1 MDSFIILNHINEIIA
16 HKNVTM
22 IGDLK
27 MQAQLQLP
35 TPLSISLRYVFLS
48 SIDDQTLKTM
58 IYDDKL
64 NMYFYIYNTRNNQ
77 VSEQESPAIK
87 STIWYH
93 TNAEA
98 LLEMVPNEVKETDKT
113 PLTGPTVD
121 FALATS
127 RDAEIEVWK
136 HFIADAGNELDLSG
150 FYFLHPRV
158 IIEAAV
164 KAPQVDTII
173 VNQNMLLCD
182 SFSWLFYFPNLNA
195 LSITYSPITDQ
206 SLERINKYAPE
217 LVLVDINHCLNITG
231 RCLLEL
237 TKCSG
242 LEEIVI
248 NGDNC
253 KMQENKFETVIT
265 DEEWKTLS
273 SGSLTS
279 LEIDSTNLSMDFINY
294 CLKSFHCLTR
304 FIVNP
309 TILQKLEKTARSGH
323 SDQRVYFYSSEDL
336 NNCFYRYK
344 DIKIADLVSNK
355 IGPCFS
361 ESMLRKIK
369 EIDPDKIDTIDKLNA

>member
-1 MDSFIILNHINEIIA
+1 
-16 HKNVTM
+16 M
-22 IGDLK
+22 IGDLN
-27 MQAQLQLP
+27 APVQLP
-35 TPLSISLRYVFLS
+35 TPLNISLRYVFLA
-48 SIDDQTLKTM
+48 SIDDQALKTM

-64 NMYFYIYNTRNNQ
+64 DMYFYIYNTRNTE
-77 VSEQESPAIK
+77 VEVEVEVEQQSPAIK

-93 TNAEA
+93 TNAES
-98 LLEMVPNEVKETDKT
+98 LLEMVPNEVKETDKI

-121 FALATS
+121 YALATT

-150 FYFLHPRV
+150 FYFLNPRV
-158 IIEAAV
+158 IIEAGV

-206 SLERINKYAPE
+206 SMELINKYAPE
-217 LVLVDINHCLNITG
+217 LVLVDINQCLNITG
-231 RCLLEL
+231 RCLLNL

-242 LEEIVI
+242 IEEIVI
-248 NGDNC
+248 SGDTC
-253 KMQENKFETVIT
+253 KMQENNFETVIT
-265 DEEWKTLS
+265 DEEWKTVS
-273 SGSLTS
+273 SLSLTS

-294 CLKSFHCLTR
+294 CLKSFHGLTR

-323 SDQRVYFYSSEDL
+323 SDQRVYFYSTEDSD
-336 NNCFYRYK
+336 NCFYRYK
-344 DIKIADLVSNK
+344 DIKIADLLCNK
-355 IGPCFS
+355 TGPCFS

-369 EIDPDKIDTIDKLNA
+369 EIDPDKIDAIDKLNG